1 MDNATRRQTVCLS
14 LLCMSFLSWPY
25 LEITFQ
31 RQVKST
37 VQSGRKIWAKFES
50 DTTGLWCPLKKTK
63 AVTPSF
69 NASYVGFFSNAR
81 YSLKRM
87 KHKIKHLVAYKQ
99 YFS

>member
-1 MDNATRRQTVCLS
+1 MVS
-14 LLCMSFLSWPY
+14 S
-25 LEITFQ
+25 
-31 RQVKST
+31 
-37 VQSGRKIWAKFES
+37 
-50 DTTGLWCPLKKTK
+50 KKTK

>member
-1 MDNATRRQTVCLS
+1 MVS
-14 LLCMSFLSWPY
+14 S
-25 LEITFQ
+25 
-31 RQVKST
+31 
-37 VQSGRKIWAKFES
+37 
-50 DTTGLWCPLKKTK
+50 KKTK

-69 NASYVGFFSNAR
+69 NASYVGFFFSNAR